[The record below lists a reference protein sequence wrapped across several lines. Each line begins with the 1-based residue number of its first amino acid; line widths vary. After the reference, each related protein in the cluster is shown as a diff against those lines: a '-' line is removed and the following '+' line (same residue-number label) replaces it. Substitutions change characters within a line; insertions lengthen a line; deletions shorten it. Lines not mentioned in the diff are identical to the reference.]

1 MEKDNPECNLLSE
14 SKKRLIDWADRTA
27 VSRHIWRNKNSYF
40 HQLDEQYLRFL
51 VPEGLRVLALGCGT
65 GVKLSKLSTSYGLGV
80 DISSKKIE
88 IATNSYEQLEFI
100 VGDVED
106 PDILSKAQLKGPFD
120 VILLDDTLGFIED
133 IQKFLTN
140 LQQLCSE
147 NTRIISVYYAFFWE
161 PIMKAAERMGL
172 RMPTVKVTW
181 LRMSDIEN
189 FMAISGLETVKK
201 EWRILLPRKCLG
213 LGPLLNK
220 YIGVLPVIRKLALRH
235 YLIARRKPQRLQK
248 QLKVTVVIPCRNE
261 KGNIEDA
268 VTRIPNFSHPIEIL
282 FVEGHS
288 KDETWDEIK
297 RVQKKYPDKTITA
310 IKQPGE
316 GKGDAVRAAFS
327 IAKGEILIILDGDL
341 TVPPEDLP
349 KFYEALVSGKGE
361 FINGTR
367 LVYPMENEAMRFLNH
382 IANRCFAQLF
392 SFLLNQSY
400 TDTLC
405 GTKALTKQSYQKIA
419 LNREYFGDFDPFGDF
434 DLIFGAAKLNLK
446 VVEIPIRYRSRQY
459 GATQISRFRH
469 GILLVR
475 MVVFAFRKLKVL

>member
-1 MEKDNPECNLLSE
+1 MEQ
-14 SKKRLIDWADRTA
+14 A
-27 VSRHIWRNKNSYF
+27 
-40 HQLDEQYLRFL
+40 
-51 VPEGLRVLALGCGT
+51 
-65 GVKLSKLSTSYGLGV
+65 
-80 DISSKKIE
+80 
-88 IATNSYEQLEFI
+88 
-100 VGDVED
+100 
-106 PDILSKAQLKGPFD
+106 KAEGPFD

-133 IQKFLTN
+133 IQMFLSN
-140 LQQLCSE
+140 IYELCSE
-147 NTRIISVYYAFFWE
+147 ETRVISVYYAFFWE
-161 PIMKAAERMGL
+161 PLIKIAESVGM
-172 RMPTVKVTW
+172 RMPTVDVSW
-181 LRMSDIEN
+181 LRMGDVEN
-189 FMAISGLETVKK
+189 FMSLCGFETIKK
-201 EWRILLPRKCLG
+201 EWRILWPRKTFG
-213 LGPLLNK
+213 LGPLLNR
-220 YIGVLPVIRKLALRH
+220 YIGILPLVRKLSLRH
-235 YLIARRKPQRLQK
+235 YLVARRSPERMSEDET
-248 QLKVTVVIPCRNE
+248 VTVIIPCKNE
-261 KGNIEDA
+261 RGNIDDA
-268 VTRIPNFSHPIEIL
+268 VKRIPDMGLSVEIL
-282 FVEGHS
+282 FVEGS
-288 KDETWDEIK
+288 SDDGTWEEIQ
-297 RVQKKYPDKTITA
+297 RVQNEYPNKTITA
-310 IKQPGE
+310 FKQPGR

-405 GTKALTKQSYQKIA
+405 GTKALTKQCYQKIA

-475 MVVFAFRKLKVL
+475 MVVLAFRKLKVL